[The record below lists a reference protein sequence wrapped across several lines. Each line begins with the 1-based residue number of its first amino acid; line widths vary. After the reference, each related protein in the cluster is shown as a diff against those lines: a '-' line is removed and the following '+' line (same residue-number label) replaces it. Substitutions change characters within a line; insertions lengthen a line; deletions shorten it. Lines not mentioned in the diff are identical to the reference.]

1 MRTTKSIA
9 TAVLLLSGLVA
20 ASQSLAQ
27 EKGEKGFYLGGSV
40 GQSKIDS
47 DIAFPGLISSGTV
60 DGKDTGFK
68 VFGGYQFNQYFGLDL
83 AWVDLGE
90 ASYRG
95 SFFGTPVTGGTVK
108 LSGLNFSAVGTI
120 PLNPSF
126 ALFGKLGVFAWNAKS
141 SDTTGGFSFSATD
154 KGADLSVGLGA
165 SYNFTKN
172 VGVRLEWERFKVG
185 GGDDAGSG
193 APNVTSSANVDL
205 LSLGLVYKF

>member
-27 EKGEKGFYLGGSV
+27 EKGFYLRGS
-40 GQSKIDS
+40 GSMSKIDS

-60 DGKDTGFK
+60 DGKDTGFN

-185 GGDDAGSG
+185 GGEDAGSG
-193 APNVTSSANVDL
+193 LPNVTSSANVDL